1 MGEVNNSGSKLSHT
15 MISSSSCRVLC
26 LQEQQ
31 HSLGKRGTELAL
43 EALKAIPSVYSEMI
57 TFLLFLVTSHD
68 TFRSGLITYNQC
80 FGKAWPPARLKISLH
95 DRFKHS

>member
-15 MISSSSCRVLC
+15 MIASSSFRVLC

-57 TFLLFLVTSHD
+57 TFLLFLVTCSKILKYPRRAME
-68 TFRSGLITYNQC
+68 FRVASMTAIKS
-80 FGKAWPPARLKISLH
+80 FGASASL
-95 DRFKHS
+95 RV